1 MDMNKRA
8 LKLFDRL
15 IDEASELKVA
25 VQRIAE
31 ATVVDA
37 GVECE
42 GSTEAGLIITE
53 ICLGG
58 LGRASLAPMNVGG
71 LYLPCVYVTT
81 DYPAVS
87 TLASQFAGWKIS
99 HNGYFAMGSGPARA
113 IVRKPKWIY
122 KLLNYSEPPEVAVLQ
137 LEADKLPPESVVEK
151 IARDLGVPSR
161 NLHIVV
167 APTSSLAGSTQI
179 AGRIV
184 ETGIHKLVDLG
195 LNPSSILYGCGSAP
209 IAPLHPDSA
218 VQMGRTNDALMLG
231 GAVYLVV
238 KGGDKLEDIVPKAP
252 ASASPSYGKP
262 FYEIFKEAGFDF
274 YKIDKGLFAPAKI
287 VVNDIMTGKTYSAGE
302 INPQLLM
309 KSFTA

>member
-15 IDEASELKVA
+15 VDEASDLKVR
-25 VQRIAE
+25 VQRVAG

-37 GVECE
+37 GVDCE
-42 GSTEAGLIITE
+42 GSVEAGAVITE

-58 LGRASLAPMNVGG
+58 LGKASLSSMSIGE
-71 LYLPCVYVTT
+71 LYLPCIYVTT

-87 TLASQFAGWKIS
+87 TLASQFAGWKIAHS
-99 HNGYFAMGSGPARA
+99 GYFAMGSGPARA
-113 IVRKPKWIY
+113 IVKKPKWIY
-122 KLLNYSEPPEVAVLQ
+122 KLLGYSEPPEVAVLQ

-151 IARDLGVPSR
+151 IASDLNMPAR

-167 APTSSLAGSTQI
+167 APTSSIAGSTQI

-195 LNPSSILYGCGSAP
+195 LNPASIVYGCGIAP
-209 IAPLHPDSA
+209 IAPLHPDST
-218 VQMGRTNDALMLG
+218 VQMGRANDALMLG
-231 GAVYLVV
+231 GSVYLAV
-238 KGGDKLEDIVPKAP
+238 KGGENLEKIVQRAP

-287 VVNDIMTGKTYSAGE
+287 TVNDILSGRTYSAGE
-302 INPQLLM
+302 LNPQLLL